1 MEENRQKIEKKTM
14 KAVVLKEFHQPF
26 AVEELPVPEPGP
38 GEVLVK
44 VMASGLCLTDVHIQ
58 DGVLKTVKTPYTP
71 GHEMAGIVVKLGEG
85 EIGRAHV

>member
-1 MEENRQKIEKKTM
+1 MVEENRQKIEKKTM

-26 AVEELPVPEPGP
+26 AVEELPIPEPGP

-58 DGVLKTVKTPYTP
+58 TGF
-71 GHEMAGIVVKLGEG
+71 
-85 EIGRAHV
+85 